1 MKTRAKVSVAGSSIA
16 KISSVAAK
24 GAEAK
29 SVVLG
34 AIATVTCFP
43 AGAMISLDNGT
54 SLRMDEVQVGDKVKT
69 GVDILMI
76 SLKSLFIIKMT
87 HNLIRNLQIKD
98 DSNLWTCKV
107 SV

>member
-16 KISSVAAK
+16 KISSAAAK
-24 GAEAK
+24 GAVAK
-29 SVVLG
+29 NVVLG

-43 AGAMISLDNGT
+43 ARAMISLDNGT
-54 SLRMDEVQVGDKVKT
+54 SLRMDEVQVTDKVKT

-76 SLKSLFIIKMT
+76 SFKSLFIIKIT

-98 DSNLWTCKV
+98 DSNL
-107 SV
+107 